1 MFCLIKKYSDE
12 FKNALVS
19 GKINP
24 DELIKMDTPSRE
36 KYLSQFVGDFNAKNV
51 NSLFESKLLLKNQQK
66 GIISWANSVAGLN
79 QSSKQD
85 IIDTVTKLDRAFNP
99 KEGDT
104 ILNGI
109 IEKRLGVSVTTDEA
123 KTITELSNAAKE
135 LFNPSKN
142 IREQSREYWTVRQ
155 KLNEYIRSKTPS
167 SISPT
172 FIKQVGHVSEDVVG
186 AQRAFKTAFDL
197 SAPLRQGR
205 AYLGTKEW
213 NNAFARMFKYAKSPT
228 ALADLEVDMLAH
240 KYSQEA
246 LKNKHTLGLTM
257 LGVKPNQQEEA
268 FIGKLVSKIPALKG
282 SERAYVGFLNDLRF
296 NRFVNQIESI
306 EKSGRSILGNDKA
319 LKDLAEVIAASTGR
333 GNLGKLESA
342 APALAQ
348 AIFSP
353 RWIASRFEMLTN
365 PIFKSGPARKEAA
378 TSLARLAGTS
388 AAIIGAYKM
397 AGGEVEIDPRSSNFG
412 KIKVNS
418 SWMDVTG
425 GMAPYI
431 SLIARGLTLETKSAT
446 TGKLYKLNT
455 GKFGSRTY
463 FDTATDFITNRAS
476 PVSSI
481 VRDLFRGESFD
492 GKEVKLEFSKDFAE
506 YLGDQLFIPL
516 FASDVIDAFE
526 ESSGNLLESAILSGG
541 SLFGAGVTT
550 FK

>member
-1 MFCLIKKYSDE
+1 MFCLIKKYADS
-12 FKNALVS
+12 FKDALVS
-19 GKINP
+19 GKISP
-24 DELIKMDTPSRE
+24 DELVKMDTPTRT
-36 KYLSQFVGDFNAKNV
+36 KYLSQFVGEFNSKNV
-51 NSLFESKLLLKNQQK
+51 NSLFESKLLLKNQQR
-66 GIISWANSVAGLN
+66 GIISWANSVSGLD
-79 QSSKQD
+79 QATKKD
-85 IIDTVTKLDRAFNP
+85 IVDTVTKLERAFNP

-109 IEKRLGVSVTTDEA
+109 IEKRLGVSVTADEA
-123 KTITELSNAAKE
+123 KTITELANSAKE
-135 LFNPSKN
+135 LFDPSKS
-142 IREQSREYWTVRQ
+142 IREQSRDYWVIRQRLDEYVRD
-155 KLNEYIRSKTPS
+155 IKTPV
-167 SISPT
+167 PPE
-172 FIKQVGHVSEDVVG
+172 FIKQVGHVATDVVG
-186 AQRAFKTAFDL
+186 VQRAFKTAFDL

-228 ALADLEVDMLAH
+228 ALADLEVNMLAH

-268 FIGKLVSKIPALKG
+268 FVGKLVSKIPALKG

-296 NRFVNQIESI
+296 NRFVNQIDSI

-319 LKDLAEVIAASTGR
+319 LKNLAEVIAASSGR
-333 GNLGKLESA
+333 GSLGKLEQA

-365 PIFKSGPARKEAA
+365 PLLKSGPARKEAA

-397 AGGEVEIDPRSSNFG
+397 AGGEAETDPRSSNFG
-412 KIKVNS
+412 KIKIGS
-418 SWMDVTG
+418 SWLDVTG

-431 SLIARGLTLETKSAT
+431 SLIARGITLETKSAT

-476 PVSSI
+476 PVGSVI
-481 VRDLFRGESFD
+481 RDIARGESFEGD
-492 GKEVKLEFSKDFAE
+492 EVKLELSQDFAE
-506 YLGDQLFIPL
+506 YLGEQLFIPL
-516 FASDVIDAFE
+516 MASDVIDAFE
-526 ESSGNLLESAILSGG
+526 ESSGNLLEAAILSGG